1 MENSQQ
7 ALMQLQQKQQ
17 KLQEVAQQREEAETE
32 LQESRQALDALE
44 DRGDST
50 VFKQV
55 GCVMRERDVSNL
67 TEELEDRTPLLDALL
82 EKFEKR
88 EQNPQAALQEIQK
101 YMYGS

>member
-44 DRGDST
+44 DREDST

-55 GCVMRERDVSNL
+55 GSVMIERDVANL
-67 TEELEDRTPLLDALL
+67 KEELEDRTQLL
-82 EKFEKR
+82 EARTDKFEKR
-88 EQNPQAALQEIQK
+88 PRTRCREAE
-101 YMYGS
+101 GT